1 MDESKRSAFDV
12 YRQQQE
18 ENEEDSEELS
28 EECSVAVSR
37 YVDFVVLAELRL
49 NHRLICAPRKVPR
62 KRKISQGRSSVKKR
76 RNDEV
81 IVFYLVSTDVG

>member
-18 ENEEDSEELS
+18 ENEEGSEELS

-37 YVDFVVLAELRL
+37 YVDFVSLQ
-49 NHRLICAPRKVPR
+49 K
-62 KRKISQGRSSVKKR
+62 
-76 RNDEV
+76 
-81 IVFYLVSTDVG
+81 T